1 MKLKSISGVVYLVS
15 DIAATADFYETLGFR
30 IDTKEADYL
39 KVYLNWFWME
49 FVRMDD
55 KHPTAF
61 QEEAKLG
68 NKGAGQFVYISVDDV
83 DEAYKELVSKGLK
96 PSGEPKDWP
105 WGRREFVVR
114 DPDGY
119 KLVFFQKT
127 K

>member
-30 IDTKEADYL
+30 IDTHEADYL
-39 KVYLNWFWME
+39 KVYLNWFWIE

-96 PSGEPKDWP
+96 PSGQPKDWP

-119 KLVFFQKT
+119 KLVFFQKV
-127 K
+127 